1 MNQAKN
7 KLVITTPSELE
18 IVLTREFDAPKDLVF
33 EAWTNPI
40 HVKNWWGPD
49 CVEMSE
55 CEIDLRVGGA
65 FRYGTQSP
73 DGSQHPF
80 IGVFREIER
89 PSRLVHTFIY
99 DIEPYNQFEA
109 VFTVLFEDINGRT
122 RMTETI
128 LHKTTEARDGH
139 LYSGMEQGA
148 AMALDQLEAL
158 LARL

>member
-80 IGVFREIER
+80 IGVFRDR
-89 PSRLVHTFIY
+89 ATVASGPHVH
-99 DIEPYNQFEA
+99 
-109 VFTVLFEDINGRT
+109 L
-122 RMTETI
+122 
-128 LHKTTEARDGH
+128 
-139 LYSGMEQGA
+139 
-148 AMALDQLEAL
+148 
-158 LARL
+158 